1 MVNKEFACTEC
12 HLILPS
18 KKEGRKDIAPQCP
31 RHPSAPVSLEWQ
43 GDVVIMHPTRSE
55 IAKRL
60 KVEVPGIYAL
70 KVSTR

>member
-1 MVNKEFACTEC
+1 MMSELIKWLTKNLCIEC

-43 GDVVIMHPTRSE
+43 GYVVIMHPTRSE

-60 KVEVPGIYAL
+60 KVEVPEFMH
-70 KVSTR
+70 